1 MLICSKD
8 VIWSTDPSNF
18 ANGAQWL
25 KHKQFAYFLHFWAPL
40 NAYFQMIKARCH
52 EVVVIAS
59 YPSWFFC
66 YTPGHNITNHPRE
79 AYFCVNST
87 RIETKRLK
95 ELISKGNIFQI
106 SIITAPCLNLPLS
119 PKEGEFRNRP
129 IRQLFLSGQ
138 HKVRRKFYDK

>member
-1 MLICSKD
+1 MICSD

-59 YPSWFFC
+59 YPSWFFS

-87 RIETKRLK
+87 IIEPKRLK

-106 SIITAPCLNLPLS
+106 SIITAPCLAIVPEGGRISQS
-119 PKEGEFRNRP
+119 PDKAIIP
-129 IRQLFLSGQ
+129 IRAT
-138 HKVRRKFYDK
+138 